1 MLLAMMVNRIKMK
14 LALIVVDSV
23 MRAQIV
29 MMVFRIKKKL
39 GLTVADLAL
48 NAVMK

>member
-1 MLLAMMVNRIKMK
+1 MIVNRIKVK
-14 LALIVVDSV
+14 LALIVVDRV
-23 MRAQIV
+23 RRAQLA